1 MEDGTAKVLVVCQEP
16 EVLEELSGWFASE
29 GYSCVTTPRG
39 DDARKLLRTDRF
51 DLVLADL
58 HSAGLPASDLLALVQ
73 TLPSS
78 PAVLTTATLE
88 DREAA
93 ALAVEAGADAYIL
106 KPFNRKDVLIHA
118 AAALKRPR
126 PRFLSPQDA
135 KGTHLV
141 SAAADPAARDREEE
155 IVFRLLAAIGRRSD
169 ETEEHVRRVGLYAS
183 VLADGLGW
191 TPEATREIRLAAALH
206 DIGEVAI
213 PDSILVKPGRLSPE
227 EYALMKKHTEIG
239 ANALEGSDLPVLHMA
254 RDIALAHHEKWDGT
268 GYPKGLAGAEIPE
281 SARIVAI
288 ADVYDA
294 LLSERVYRLPL
305 SEDEAFSI
313 MVANK
318 GKYFDPRIFDCF
330 LRLLPEFRMIR
341 GLMQDEDDLSI
352 DFSELL

>member
-1 MEDGTAKVLVVCQEP
+1 MEDRTAKVLVVCQEP
-16 EVLEELSGWFASE
+16 EALEELSGWFASE
-29 GYSCVTTPRG
+29 GYSCVTTTRS
-39 DDARKLLRTDRF
+39 DDADKLLRSDRF
-51 DLVLADL
+51 DLVLGDL
-58 HSAGLPASDLLALVQ
+58 DMPGLPAADLLALVQ
-73 TLPSS
+73 TLPSI
-78 PAVLTTATLE
+78 PAVLTATTLE
-88 DREAA
+88 NRETAA
-93 ALAVEAGADAYIL
+93 MSVEAGADSYIL
-106 KPFNRKDVLIHA
+106 KPFMRKDVLIHA

-126 PRFLSPQDA
+126 Q
-135 KGTHLV
+135 V
-141 SAAADPAARDREEE
+141 SAAEDQAAREREEE

-191 TPEATREIRLAAALH
+191 AAEPTREIRLAAALH

-213 PDSILVKPGRLSPE
+213 PDSILVKAGRLSPE

-239 ANALEGSDLPVLHMA
+239 ANALDGSELSVLRMA

-268 GYPKGLAGAEIPE
+268 GYPKGIVGEDIPE
-281 SARIVAI
+281 CARIVAI

-305 SEDEAFSI
+305 SEDEAFAI

-341 GLMQDEDDLSI
+341 GLMQDDDDLSI